1 MLELL
6 YIADYTL
13 SYCYN
18 GNNDSN
24 DNYYR
29 ITIVKELIVHNYVHF
44 YRETRSEETDSKQF
58 KSCIYEFE

>member
-6 YIADYTL
+6 YIADYAH

-24 DNYYR
+24 DNYYH
-29 ITIVKELIVHNYVHF
+29 ITIFKELIVQNYVHF
-44 YRETRSEETDSKQF
+44 YRETCPEETDSKQF
-58 KSCIYEFE
+58 KSWLSEFE